1 MFPELY
7 AIGTITDASWCQAQ
21 LPLHLGGWDFGSSP
35 KHHANAVFIA
45 SYSLPGC
52 CNNEDAHLNRAID
65 MFNEHAMH
73 IL

>member
-7 AIGTITDASWCQAQ
+7 AIPITDASSTFRW
-21 LPLHLGGWDFGSSP
+21 LGLRSLS
-35 KHHANAVFIA
+35 HHASAVFIA

-65 MFNEHAMH
+65 MFNEHATFSEK
-73 IL
+73 ISL